1 MSNEI
6 YLAFAHPKER
16 SEASEAETVHDRIS
30 LRDHTVEVE
39 IGAFQSERGN
49 KQRVCFNIVV
59 EVKPFQNKLEDDVDR
74 ILSYDKVTEAITTEL
89 SVERL
94 NLLETLAD
102 RISDRILSEPQAIRV
117 FVRIEKLDRGP
128 GALGVE
134 IVRSNEMKQVRSMAL
149 EDIRLN
155 CPKIIVLANKAFES
169 VELKN
174 CIDELERLGR
184 SAIFCVGLPSE
195 NYSKVTQKQVQL
207 RIDLLAIEQNA
218 WKLAAYDKRCVVV
231 ETKTELDWAIKN
243 GQISVWAPAKM
254 LLDAKNLPNFD
265 LQNPLPLSEWLANE
279 FGTQHLTWIGDITN
293 INCSIKIETIPL
305 S

>member
-6 YLAFAHPKER
+6 YLAFAHQKER
-16 SEASEAETVHDRIS
+16 SKASEAETVHDRIS
-30 LRDHTVEVE
+30 LRDHIVDVE

-102 RISDRILSEPQAIRV
+102 RIADRILSEPQAIRV

-195 NYSKVTQKQVQL
+195 NYSKVTQKQVQR

-279 FGTQHLTWIGDITN
+279 FGTQYVTWIGDITN
-293 INCSIKIETIPL
+293 TNCSIKIETIPL

>member
-30 LRDHTVEVE
+30 LRDHIVDVE

-155 CPKIIVLANKAFES
+155 CPKIIVLSNKAFES

-195 NYSKVTQKQVQL
+195 NYSKVTQKQVQR

-279 FGTQHLTWIGDITN
+279 FGTQYVTWIGDITN

>member
-6 YLAFAHPKER
+6 HLAFAHPKER

-30 LRDHTVEVE
+30 LRDHIVDVE
-39 IGAFQSERGN
+39 IGAFQSERGS

-59 EVKPFQNKLEDDVDR
+59 EVKPFQHKLEDDVDR

-89 SVERL
+89 NVERL

-102 RISDRILSEPQAIRV
+102 RIADRILSEPQAIRV

-134 IVRSNEMKQVRSMAL
+134 IVRSNEMKQARSMAL
-149 EDIRLN
+149 EDTRIN
-155 CPKIIVLANKAFES
+155 CPKIFVLSNKAFES

-174 CIDELERLGR
+174 CIDELESLGR

-195 NYSKVTQKQVQL
+195 NYSKVAQKQVQR

-218 WKLAAYDKRCVVV
+218 WRLAAYDKRCVVV

-243 GQISVWAPAKM
+243 GHISVWAPAKM

-279 FGTQHLTWIGDITN
+279 FGAQYLTWIGDITN
-293 INCSIKIETIPL
+293 TNCSIKIETVPL

>member
-30 LRDHTVEVE
+30 LRDHIVDVE

-134 IVRSNEMKQVRSMAL
+134 IVRSNEMKQVRPMAL

-155 CPKIIVLANKAFES
+155 CPKIIVLSNKAFES

-195 NYSKVTQKQVQL
+195 NYSKVTQKQVQR

-279 FGTQHLTWIGDITN
+279 FGTQYVTWIGDITN
-293 INCSIKIETIPL
+293 TNCSIKIETIPL

>member
-30 LRDHTVEVE
+30 LRDHIVDVE
-39 IGAFQSERGN
+39 IGAFQSERGS

-59 EVKPFQNKLEDDVDR
+59 EVKPFQHKLEDDVDR

-89 SVERL
+89 NVERL

-102 RISDRILSEPQAIRV
+102 RIADRILNEPQAIRV

-134 IVRSNEMKQVRSMAL
+134 IVRSNQMKQARSMAL
-149 EDIRLN
+149 ENIRLN
-155 CPKIIVLANKAFES
+155 CPKIFVLSNKAFES

-195 NYSKVTQKQVQL
+195 NYSKVAQKQVQR

-279 FGTQHLTWIGDITN
+279 FGTQYVTWIGDITN
-293 INCSIKIETIPL
+293 TDCSVKIETVPL

>member
-30 LRDHTVEVE
+30 LRDHIVDVE

-155 CPKIIVLANKAFES
+155 CPKIIVLSNKAFES

-195 NYSKVTQKQVQL
+195 NYSKVTQKQVQR

-279 FGTQHLTWIGDITN
+279 FGTQYVTWIGDITN
-293 INCSIKIETIPL
+293 TNCSIKIETIPL

>member
-30 LRDHTVEVE
+30 LRDHTVDVE

-102 RISDRILSEPQAIRV
+102 RIADRILSEPQAIRV

-149 EDIRLN
+149 EDIQLN
-155 CPKIIVLANKAFES
+155 CPKIIVLSNKAFES
-169 VELKN
+169 IELKN
-174 CIDELERLGR
+174 CIDELEKLGR

-195 NYSKVTQKQVQL
+195 NYSKVTQKQVQR

-254 LLDAKNLPNFD
+254 LLDAKNPPNFD

-279 FGTQHLTWIGDITN
+279 FGAQYLTWIGDITN
-293 INCSIKIETIPL
+293 TNCSIKIETIPL

>member
-30 LRDHTVEVE
+30 LRDHIVDVE

-102 RISDRILSEPQAIRV
+102 RIADRILSEPQAIRV

-195 NYSKVTQKQVQL
+195 NYSKVTQKQVQR

-279 FGTQHLTWIGDITN
+279 FGTQYVTWIGDITN
-293 INCSIKIETIPL
+293 TNCSIKIETIPL

>member
-16 SEASEAETVHDRIS
+16 SKASEAETVHDRIS
-30 LRDHTVEVE
+30 LRDHIVDVE

-102 RISDRILSEPQAIRV
+102 RIADRILSEPQAIRV

-149 EDIRLN
+149 EDIQLN
-155 CPKIIVLANKAFES
+155 CPKIIVLSNKAFES
-169 VELKN
+169 IELKN

-195 NYSKVTQKQVQL
+195 NYSKVTQKQVQR

-279 FGTQHLTWIGDITN
+279 FGTQYVTWIGDITN
-293 INCSIKIETIPL
+293 TNCSIKIETIPL